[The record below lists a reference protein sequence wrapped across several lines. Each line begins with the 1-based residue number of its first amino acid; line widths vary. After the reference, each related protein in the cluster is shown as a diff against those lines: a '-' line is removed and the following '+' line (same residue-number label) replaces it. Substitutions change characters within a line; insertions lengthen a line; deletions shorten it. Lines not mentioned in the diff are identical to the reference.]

1 MFSLPRR
8 FCGSHSLSPWCQFQP
23 KIAHILQSK
32 IAHIRGGRATAEP
45 RSPVDVPS
53 TRSRRASVVVPPGA
67 QQILVLP
74 HAEAVAA
81 DVDDVAVVHRPIRD
95 TRVPRPTRCR
105 RSRTRRFPGTAAT
118 PRRCRTGLR
127 DIGHR
132 HARSG
137 PRRCRHDHPE
147 TTARRSRQRLR
158 LPPGV
163 ALRAG
168 RRPLRPRPPHRGRL
182 LAPQAVAGRAHQ
194 AARVLLRRRGLRLL
208 RHEQPVFAALAR
220 FRHSW
225 YSRWHLAMFPHR
237 GSRLVMPRRFWRGSA
252 RQC

>member
-1 MFSLPRR
+1 MSSLRSARCQPLNDWA
-8 FCGSHSLSPWCQFQP
+8 CSPAAGLRGFAVSQ
-23 KIAHILQSK
+23 AGVG
-32 IAHIRGGRATAEP
+32 IR
-45 RSPVDVPS
+45 
-53 TRSRRASVVVPPGA
+53 
-67 QQILVLP
+67 
-74 HAEAVAA
+74 EALCRPIR
-81 DVDDVAVVHRPIRD
+81 DRPIRD

-168 RRPLRPRPPHRGRL
+168 RLPLRPRPPHRARL